1 MKLLVGLRG
10 YLNISS
16 TLSMLS
22 VISTKHSYVYLSQ
35 QNLELTTQFLSR
47 TRPYFKC
54 E

>member
-10 YLNISS
+10 YLNISP

-22 VISTKHSYVYLSQ
+22 VIPMKHSYVYLSQ
-35 QNLELTTQFLSR
+35 QNLGLTTQFLSL
-47 TRPYFKC
+47 TRPCFKC